1 MVAVTKEAPYDLT
14 ASACYGAGRKIMNAK
29 TLRHRRFRG
38 YGLRWKTA
46 LPLPSEPWELFGV
59 EMGGCGSVKGE
70 T

>member
-14 ASACYGAGRKIMNAK
+14 ASACWGGPQIMNAK
-29 TLRHRRFRG
+29 PYDIIVFGATSFS
-38 YGLRWKTA
+38 WKTA